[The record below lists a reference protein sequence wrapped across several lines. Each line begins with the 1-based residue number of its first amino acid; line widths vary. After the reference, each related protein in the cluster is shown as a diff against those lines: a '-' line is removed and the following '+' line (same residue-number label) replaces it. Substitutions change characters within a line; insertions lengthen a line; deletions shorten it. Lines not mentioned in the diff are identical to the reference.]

1 MQLQNY
7 ACGEWIAGSGKQAEL
22 LDASTGELVATT
34 SSNGLDFAHMLHYAR
49 TVGGPPLRKMTFPER
64 GRMLKALALYLMERK
79 DKYYQI
85 SYKTGA
91 TKADS
96 WVDIEGG
103 IGNLFANASL
113 RRTLGNMPFYVD
125 GEAIK
130 TSKQGTF
137 IGHHIMVPKEG
148 VAVHINAFNFPI
160 WGMLEKV
167 AVNWMAGVPAVVK
180 PATVT
185 SYLTEAMVKDIV
197 ASGIVP
203 EGAIQLICGSA
214 GDLLDHVMHQDVV
227 TFTGSANTGRMLK
240 RHDRIID
247 ESVPF
252 NMEADSLNAIVLGP
266 DAVPGTE
273 EFDLFIKEV
282 GKEMTLKC
290 GQRCTGA
297 RRILVPANVLEDV
310 QIAIGKR
317 LGGTVIGDPRAE
329 GRLPDGSQVRINM
342 GALAGQAQRNEVKRA
357 LDELLKGS
365 QIVYGSTDSVN
376 VTGADAAKGA
386 FMSPILLLNSD
397 PWKNQQSHNVEAFGP
412 VSTLMPYTDIDDA
425 VALTKLGKGS
435 LCASIATYDEQV
447 AQQFVWG
454 AASHHGRMLIL
465 NREMAKENTGHGSPL
480 ATLVHGGPGRAG
492 GGEEMGGKR
501 GVLHYLQRTAIQGHP
516 SMITA
521 LTQQYQQGARYHIS
535 EQHPFR
541 LHFEELNIGDTLLSE
556 THLVTLQNIE
566 DFAELSGDRFYAHMD
581 ANSLEG
587 TPFTGRVAHGYFI
600 LSRAAGLFVDPPK
613 GPVLLNY
620 GIEECRFLKPVYPGS
635 TIQVK
640 FTCREKLDQEKRPK
654 TADSPKGADVARG
667 IVKWLVDVVD
677 ETGETVA
684 LATILTMVK
693 KLDQNG

>member
-1 MQLQNY
+1 MQLENY
-7 ACGEWIAGSGKQAEL
+7 IAGTWVAGSGKHAEL
-22 LDASTGELVATT
+22 LDASTGELIATT
-34 SSNGLDFAHMLHYAR
+34 SSGGLDFAHMLHYAR

-79 DKYYQI
+79 EEFYRI

-113 RRTLGNMPFYVD
+113 RRVLGNMPFYVD
-125 GEAIK
+125 GDAIK
-130 TSKQGTF
+130 TSKGGTF

-203 EGAIQLICGSA
+203 EGAIQLIVGSA
-214 GDLLDHVMHQDVV
+214 EGLLDHVMHQDVV
-227 TFTGSANTGRMLK
+227 TFTGSASTGRMLK
-240 RHDRIID
+240 RHPRIVD

-266 DAVPGTE
+266 DATPGTE

-317 LGGTVIGDPRAE
+317 LGGTVIGDPRVE
-329 GRLPDGSQVRINM
+329 GVRM
-342 GALAGQAQRNEVKRA
+342 GALAGQTQRNEVKRA

-365 QIVYGSTDSVN
+365 QIVYGSADSVD
-376 VTGADAAKGA
+376 VKGADAAKGA
-386 FMSPILLLNSD
+386 FMSPILLLNAD

-435 LCASIATYDEQV
+435 LCASIATYDEKV

-501 GVLHYLQRTAIQGHP
+501 GVMHYLQRTAIQGHP

-521 LTQQYQQGARYHIS
+521 ITQQYQQGARMNIT
-535 EQHPFR
+535 EQP
-541 LHFEELNIGDTLLSE
+541 
-556 THLVTLQNIE
+556 HLPHAL
-566 DFAELSGDRFYAHMD
+566 R
-581 ANSLEG
+581 G
-587 TPFTGRVAHGYFI
+587 TRCWRHGHYGYPPRDLAGHRGLRPPQRRQVLRAHGRQQPRGHH
-600 LSRAAGLFVDPPK
+600 LHG
-613 GPVLLNY
+613 
-620 GIEECRFLKPVYPGS
+620 
-635 TIQVK
+635 
-640 FTCREKLDQEKRPK
+640 
-654 TADSPKGADVARG
+654 ARG
-667 IVKWLVDVVD
+667 ARLLHPQPGCGVVRGSAQRSCAPELRLGGVPVREARVSGND
-677 ETGETVA
+677 HSGQVYGQREGRSRETQSRRCCQGYCEV
-684 LATILTMVK
+684 LGRCV
-693 KLDQNG
+693 